1 MRRRCKGKS
10 SLCLFYFHFQ
20 HLYLIYFDQPRQAM
34 CVEDEGAM
42 HMGDEGTG
50 LLGGY
55 RDLGRTDT
63 MMLVSYN
70 EPSFV
75 YTFSFSFSIF
85 YFVFDQT

>member
-42 HMGDEGTG
+42 YMGDKGMGVLGGGRDEQGNSRVAGRVWCRVSSTGTG
-50 LLGGY
+50 GGDGGLG
-55 RDLGRTDT
+55 
-63 MMLVSYN
+63 
-70 EPSFV
+70 
-75 YTFSFSFSIF
+75 
-85 YFVFDQT
+85 